1 MSSDQVY
8 PSFPFA
14 RPNGDKPPAEFHHL
28 LRRCPVSHVEL
39 WDGSH
44 PWMVVK
50 HKDVRDV
57 LTDPRLSKVRQ
68 REGFPEM
75 SPGGKEAA
83 KNRPTFVDMDPPDHT
98 RQRDMVSGFFTDDY
112 VEQLVPFIQET
123 VQRYL
128 GELIEAHK
136 GKKAVDLVKYFA
148 LPIPSKVIYK
158 LLGIPEEDFE
168 YLSSCSATRSNG
180 SSTAA
185 AAQHANQELL
195 DYLERLT
202 DQKIIKQGNDIISTL
217 IVEQLNPGHLEKLDV
232 VQIAFLLL
240 VAGNATMV
248 SMICLGVVTLQEHPD
263 QLSRLI
269 EDPSLS
275 KLFVEELC
283 RYHTA
288 SSFATRRVA
297 TVDLE
302 IRGNVQTPVP
312 LIQLTRRRLMAANRD
327 PDVFPDPDTFNM
339 FRKWGSE
346 EGLGFGYGV
355 HRCIAERLAR
365 AELETVFSI
374 LFQTIPG
381 LRLAVPKQSVK
392 WTPATKDV
400 GILELPVTW
409 GFSSSL

>member
-1 MSSDQVY
+1 
-8 PSFPFA
+8 
-14 RPNGDKPPAEFHHL
+14 
-28 LRRCPVSHVEL
+28 
-39 WDGSH
+39 
-44 PWMVVK
+44 MVVLG
-50 HKDVRDV
+50 
-57 LTDPRLSKVRQ
+57 LT
-68 REGFPEM
+68 
-75 SPGGKEAA
+75 
-83 KNRPTFVDMDPPDHT
+83 
-98 RQRDMVSGFFTDDY
+98 
-112 VEQLVPFIQET
+112 
-123 VQRYL
+123 
-128 GELIEAHK
+128 
-136 GKKAVDLVKYFA
+136 
-148 LPIPSKVIYK
+148 LPLQVIYK

-195 DYLERLT
+195 EYLEKLT
-202 DQKIIKQGNDIISTL
+202 DKKIVKQGNDIISTL
-217 IVEQLNPGHLEKLDV
+217 IVQQLKPGYLKKLDV

-248 SMICLGVVTLQEHPD
+248 SMICLGVITLLDHPD

-297 TVDLE
+297 KVDIE
-302 IRGNVQTPVP
+302 IRGNKIRAGEGIIASNQ
-312 LIQLTRRRLMAANRD
+312 AANRD

-339 FRKWGSE
+339 FRKRGSE

-355 HRCIAERLAR
+355 HRCIAEQLAR
-365 AELETVFSI
+365 VELETVFSI
-374 LFQTIPG
+374 LFQTIPD
-381 LRLAVPKQSVK
+381 LRLAIPKEHVQ

-400 GILELPVTW
+400 GVLELPVTW